1 MKSFNPS
8 QKLFLPPEQIFNIHP
23 HEKYQILF
31 SNLEASLLDALNPA
45 GPGRPPLSKED
56 LLKTLIYKNLKAIP
70 TLYDLAVDLIDN
82 PHLALQCGLIT
93 GTNPNTVKQ
102 RLSSFLRTT
111 PNPLLQKVRET
122 LISELISLGEIKGH
136 FLSIDSGHILANVK
150 ENNLKAC
157 VKSRFDKSKT
167 LKGDPDAR
175 VGIIIH
181 FKDNSKKKVG
191 FFWGYRN
198 HVVLDA
204 VSELPVA
211 EITKPANVH
220 EQTLFIPLF
229 TQIRNSFNLSVKE
242 VIADAMYDAEYI
254 IKFII
259 NDLKALP
266 RIARNP
272 RWQMHSDVKLSPC
285 GGLICIAGFEML
297 YWGKFKDRGKIR
309 LKYVCPVT
317 HSKKFAKDHPLCPWL
332 HPKFLKGKG
341 CTAYLRGDSN
351 IRKSIDYSSESFKRS
366 YNRRTGSERGFSR
379 LLTLTMQNPS
389 VIGLQAAANHCTI
402 AHITVLLIALTAVKT
417 GHKDKIR
424 FIKKFLPFI

>member
-8 QKLFLPPEQIFNIHP
+8 QKLLLSPEDIFDVHP
-23 HEKYQILF
+23 HRKYQILF
-31 SNLEASLLDALNPA
+31 SHLVSSPLENLNPP
-45 GPGRPPLSKED
+45 GPGRPPISKSA
-56 LLKTLIYKNLKAIP
+56 LLKTLIYKNLKTLP

-93 GTNPNTVKQ
+93 GANPHTVKQ

-111 PNPLLQKVRET
+111 PNHLLQKIKN
-122 LISELISLGEIKGH
+122 LLLSKLISLGEITGH
-136 FLSIDSGHILANVK
+136 ILSIDSCHILANVK
-150 ENNLKAC
+150 ENNLKTS
-157 VKSRFDKSKT
+157 VKYRFHKSKI
-167 LKGDPDAR
+167 LRGDPDAR
-175 VGIIIH
+175 VGVIIH
-181 FKDNSKKKVG
+181 FKDNSEKKIE

-198 HVVLDA
+198 HVVLDT

-211 EITKPANVH
+211 EITKPANIS

-229 TQIRNSFNLSVKE
+229 TQIQNFFHLPIKE
-242 VIADAMYDAEYI
+242 VTADAMYDAEYI
-254 IKFII
+254 LTFII

-272 RWQMHSDVKLSPC
+272 RWQKHSKVKLSPT
-285 GGLICIAGFEML
+285 GNLMCIAGFNMI

-309 LKYVCPVT
+309 LKFVCPVT
-317 HSKKFAKDHPLCPWL
+317 HSKKFAKTHPLCPWL

-341 CTAYLRGDSN
+341 CSAYLRGDSN
-351 IRKSIDYSSESFKRS
+351 IRTSIDYGSESFKRS
-366 YNRRTGSERGFSR
+366 YNRRTSSERVFSR
-379 LLTLTMQNPS
+379 LLTLSMQNPS
-389 VIGLQAAANHCTI
+389 VIGLQATANHCTI
-402 AHITVLLIALTAVKT
+402 AHITVLLIALTAVET

>member
-8 QKLFLPPEQIFNIHP
+8 QKLLLSPEQIFNIHP

-31 SNLEASLLDALNPA
+31 SNLNASSLESLNPA
-45 GPGRPPLSKED
+45 GPGRPPISKEA
-56 LLKTLIYKNLKAIP
+56 LLKTLIYKNLKALP

-102 RLSSFLRTT
+102 RLSSFLRTN
-111 PNPLLQKVRET
+111 PNPLLQKIKNA

-136 FLSIDSGHILANVK
+136 FLSIDSGHILANVR
-150 ENNLKAC
+150 ENNLKTS

-167 LKGDPDAR
+167 LKGDPEAR
-175 VGIIIH
+175 VGVIIH
-181 FKDNSKKKVG
+181 FKDKSEKKIE

-204 VSELPVA
+204 ISELPVD
-211 EITKPANVH
+211 EITKPANVS

-229 TQIRNSFNLSVKE
+229 TQMRNSFNLPVKE

-254 IKFII
+254 LKFII

-285 GGLICIAGFEML
+285 GGLICIAGFDMI

-309 LKYVCPVT
+309 LKFVCPVN
-317 HSKKFAKDHPLCPWL
+317 HSKTFAKKHPVCPWL
-332 HPKFLKGKG
+332 HPKFLKGNG
-341 CTAYLRGDSN
+341 CIAYLRGDSN
-351 IRKSIDYSSESFKRS
+351 IRTSIDYGSESFKQS
-366 YNRRTGSERGFSR
+366 FNRRTSSERGFSR

-389 VIGLQAAANHCTI
+389 VIGLQATANHCTI